1 MRALINQTARRLP
14 TWPLYT
20 IGGLWA
26 VWMIWQAATGGLG
39 PDPVKALERG
49 FGERGLQVLI
59 ASLCITPLRWLGIN
73 LIKFRR
79 ALGLLGAGFVTL
91 HFATWLSLDM
101 GLRGSDILNDLFKR
115 PYIIVGFVGFVL
127 LIPLVATSSNKA
139 IKKLGPAAWNR
150 LHWLSYPAILAGAVH
165 FVMIG
170 KVYTVESGLYLAA
183 VLGLLAVRAA
193 RQQKLRPIQA

>member
-139 IKKLGPAAWNR
+139 ITKLGPAAWNR

>member
-1 MRALINQTARRLP
+1 MRDLINHTARRLP

-20 IGGLWA
+20 TGGLLA

-39 PDPVKALERG
+39 PDPVKALEHG
-49 FGERGLQVLI
+49 FGEKGLQLLI
-59 ASLCITPLRWLGIN
+59 ASLCVTPLRWFGIN
-73 LIKFRR
+73 LFKFRR

-101 GLRGSDILNDLFKR
+101 GLRGAEILNDLFKR
-115 PYIIVGFVGFVL
+115 PYIIIGFIGFVL

-193 RQQKLRPIQA
+193 RQQKLRPIRA